1 MRRIPPYI
9 GTDGDLRSGRVHGE
23 DARHNRGGNMQPP
36 PRRGHREARGWACI
50 NHTPI
55 PPVFERT
62 GQADGDLRSGRVH
75 GEDTGMIGGGT
86 GGTIRGATCN
96 PLLGGGNPTQGS
108 IRRTLDFGGVRK

>member
-9 GTDGDLRSGRVHGE
+9 GTDGDLRSGRVLGLE
-23 DARHNRGGNMQPP
+23 TGTIGGFTVGTGGTPPFLPP

-62 GQADGDLRSGRVH
+62 DQADGDLRSDRVH
-75 GEDTGMIGGGT
+75 GEDA
-86 GGTIRGATCN
+86 RHD
-96 PLLGGGNPTQGS
+96 PGGNMQPPP
-108 IRRTLDFGGVRK
+108 RRGKSDPRVHS